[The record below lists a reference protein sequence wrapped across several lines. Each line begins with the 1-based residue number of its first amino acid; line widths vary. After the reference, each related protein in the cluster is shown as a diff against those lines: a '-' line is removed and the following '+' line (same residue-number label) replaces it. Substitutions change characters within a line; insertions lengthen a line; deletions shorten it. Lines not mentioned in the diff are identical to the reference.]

1 MCSIKREFQLEFRRR
16 EVVFKAK
23 AQGNASGLFFFFVVT
38 HLQICEDVEVFEE
51 VSGQL
56 LQVVV

>member
-1 MCSIKREFQLEFRRR
+1 MCLIKKEFQLEFCRP
-16 EVVFKAK
+16 EVVLKRNPEGTSAEC
-23 AQGNASGLFFFFVVT
+23 FVVT